1 MLLFISEMLFSL
13 AFIAI
18 WLFLGGIIP
27 LMWARQEK
35 RKTQQVTDVSYFGIL
50 FGALFG
56 PFTLAIFLIVIIAGV
71 FLKDSDK

>member
-1 MLLFISEMLFSL
+1 
-13 AFIAI
+13 
-18 WLFLGGIIP
+18 
-27 LMWARQEK
+27 MWARQEK